1 MTHRTLVT
9 GGAGFIGSHLVD
21 HLLARGEEVII
32 LDNLSSGSRENVPAG
47 ARLVEGD
54 ILDGELVADLVRD
67 ADSVFHLA
75 ALVIVQECIRNW
87 DLGHQVNLV
96 STIGLFRA
104 AATKGI
110 PVVYASSAAIYGN
123 RSGSECREDSLPMPI
138 SPYGADK
145 LGCEHQ
151 ARAMAEIHGLRSA
164 GLRFFNVYGPRQ
176 DPRSP
181 YAGVIS
187 KFCANRAADM
197 SHTVFGDGLQ
207 SRDFIYVG
215 DIVEG
220 LVRAR
225 DRATDIGG
233 ASVYNLCTGTEKT
246 LLDLAREIDVVADR
260 GPTEITHVEPRA
272 GDIRM
277 SLGSPELASAEL
289 GFHAETELR
298 KGLALL
304 WNSLED
310 NRNA

>member
-1 MTHRTLVT
+1 MTRKTLVT
-9 GGAGFIGSHLVD
+9 GGAGFIGSHLAD
-21 HLLARGEEVII
+21 RLLADGEEVVI
-32 LDNLSSGSRENVPAG
+32 LDNLSSGARENVPAG

-54 ILDGELVADLVRD
+54 ILDTELVADLVRD
-67 ADSVFHLA
+67 VDSVFHLA

-87 DLGHQVNLV
+87 DLGHQINLGG
-96 STIGLFRA
+96 TIGLFRA
-104 AATKGI
+104 AAAKGI

-187 KFCANRAADM
+187 KFCANRAADTP
-197 SHTVFGDGLQ
+197 HTVFGDGLQ

-215 DIVEG
+215 DIARG
-220 LVRAR
+220 LVSARNRAA
-225 DRATDIGG
+225 DSGG
-233 ASVYNLCTGTEKT
+233 ASVYNLCTGSEKT
-246 LLDLAREIDVVADR
+246 LLDLAKEIDSVAGR
-260 GPTEITHVEPRA
+260 GTTEITHVKPRA

-277 SLGSPELASAEL
+277 SLGSPKLAYDEL
-289 GFHAETELR
+289 GFQAETSLR
-298 KGLALL
+298 NGLTSL

-310 NRNA
+310 NRKA